1 MTKSIANT
9 VRAAFA
15 LFLLGLGMYASIDT
29 LVAHELANRG
39 LSACGSADKPC
50 ALAPLTVTASE
61 TGRMVNATSA
71 DQSRMNVLGAAP
83 AAPRAPHVATA
94 ES

>member
-15 LFLLGLGMYASIDT
+15 LFLLGLGMYASIDS
-29 LVAHELANRG
+29 LVARELASRG
-39 LSACGSADKPC
+39 LSTCGDVANPC
-50 ALAPLTVTASE
+50 ALAPLTVTASA
-61 TGRMVNATSA
+61 TGRMVNATPA
-71 DQSRMNVLGAAP
+71 DEGRMNVLGAAP
-83 AAPRAPHVATA
+83 RAARTSHVATA